1 MQQILGPLVQESIRS
16 PATAARRVLDLGL
29 PRDVLWTALALA
41 AIINTFLVLLIIEM
55 SSTPMP
61 LPGYFDRPLA
71 LFVLIAGLTVVYVHA
86 MFWSGK
92 AIGGSGTLTDILA
105 VVVWFQVLRAMAQ
118 VCVILVSLALPGLG
132 ALLSLVVAVW
142 SFWIFMNFLAT
153 ALNLATPWH
162 ALAVLAVSF
171 VGLILGLGI
180 LTALIG
186 GIAQGSIG

>member
-1 MQQILGPLVQESIRS
+1 MMQQLFVPLVQESIRA
-16 PATAARRVLDLGL
+16 PGVAARRVLDMGL
-29 PRDVLWTALALA
+29 TRDILWTALALA
-41 AIINTFLVLLIIEM
+41 AIINTFLVFLM
-55 SSTPMP
+55 VSSSSTPVP

-86 MFWSGK
+86 MYWSGK
-92 AIGGSGTLTDILA
+92 AIGGDGTLTDVLA
-105 VVVWFQVLRAMAQ
+105 VVVWFQVLRALAQ

-132 ALLSLVVAVW
+132 ALLSLAVAVW
-142 SFWIFMNFLAT
+142 GFWIFMNFLST
-153 ALNLATPWH
+153 ALNLSTPWH

-186 GIAQGSIG
+186 GLV